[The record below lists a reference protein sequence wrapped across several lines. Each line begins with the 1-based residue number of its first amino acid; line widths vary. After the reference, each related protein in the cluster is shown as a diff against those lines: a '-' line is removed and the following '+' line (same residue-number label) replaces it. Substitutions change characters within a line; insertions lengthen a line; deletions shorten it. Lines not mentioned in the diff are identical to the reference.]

1 MYFLNSCFGMNEK
14 TIYIKEKRKNNKRS
28 TEIILYSVL
37 YFILVLFVLKSK
49 LTLKNERNIFL

>member
-1 MYFLNSCFGMNEK
+1 MYFLNSCLSMNEK
-14 TIYIKEKRKNNKRS
+14 TIHIKEKRKNNKRS

>member
-14 TIYIKEKRKNNKRS
+14 TIHIKEKRKNNKRS

>member
-1 MYFLNSCFGMNEK
+1 MYFLNSCLSMNEK
-14 TIYIKEKRKNNKRS
+14 PIYINEKIKNNKRS